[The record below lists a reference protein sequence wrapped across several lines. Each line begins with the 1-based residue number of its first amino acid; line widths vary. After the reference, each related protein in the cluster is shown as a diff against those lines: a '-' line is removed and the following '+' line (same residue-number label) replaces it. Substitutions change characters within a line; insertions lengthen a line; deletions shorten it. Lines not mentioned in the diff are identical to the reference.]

1 MFLAQD
7 YKGDKELIVYNT
19 DIEHR
24 YWFPIRPSLAY
35 KNFHTYEA
43 DRIIYKNGDGI
54 KTTIIFKNCNI
65 DKETSIPYTNVGA
78 IRRDALKFATGD
90 YVITWDDDDIFLPWF
105 IRQGINKIKETGL
118 PSFKPAKSFFYS
130 GNNLRLVQNT
140 MEASVI
146 ASMEKVR
153 QYGYLMETGKEGL
166 AWYTQ
171 MPDAKELVEDDNDC
185 IPSYCFNWNDGDQL
199 NAPHKQYGDID
210 NPDNFENHKK
220 ASNDIVNRDIKI
232 LWPTQLANIYAP
244 YMVYFARNKKDFN
257 VALDE
262 MYVESCSQWFNQ

>member
-1 MFLAQD
+1 MQD
-7 YKGDKELIVYNT
+7 YKGSKELIVYNT
-19 DIEHR
+19 DEEHT
-24 YWFPIRPSLAY
+24 YWFPVRPSLAY
-35 KNFHTYEA
+35 KMY
-43 DRIIYKNGDGI
+43 DSYQRDKIIYKNDEGVT
-54 KTTIIFKNCNI
+54 TTIIFKNCHI
-65 DKETSIPYTNVGA
+65 DQETAMPYTNVGA

-90 YVITWDDDDIFLPWF
+90 YVITWDDDDIFLPWYL
-105 IRQGINKIKETGL
+105 RQGVNKIIATGL

-171 MPDAKELVEDDNDC
+171 MRDAKELVEDDNYC

-199 NAPHKQYGDID
+199 NAPHKQSGDID

-220 ASNDIVNRDIKI
+220 ASNDIVSRDIKI
-232 LWPTQLANIYAP
+232 FSPSELAKIYAP
-244 YMVYFARNKKDFN
+244 YMVYFARNKKDFD
-257 VALDE
+257 VELYKI
-262 MYVESCSQWFNQ
+262 YVESYHQWYNQ